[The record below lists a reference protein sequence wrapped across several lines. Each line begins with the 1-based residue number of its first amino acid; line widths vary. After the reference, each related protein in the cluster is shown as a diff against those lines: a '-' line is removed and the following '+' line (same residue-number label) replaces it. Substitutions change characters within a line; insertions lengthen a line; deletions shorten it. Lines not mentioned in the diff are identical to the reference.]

1 MTRVDLSRAVWRKSS
16 RSGLNGGS
24 DKCVEMAALDDGRI
38 AVRDSK
44 HRGGAV
50 LFLTRTQMATWIS
63 GVKAG
68 DFDDLT

>member
-1 MTRVDLSRAVWRKSS
+1 MTRVDLSRVAWRKSS

-24 DKCVEMAALDDGRI
+24 DKCVEVASLGDGRI

-44 HRGGAV
+44 HPGGAV
-50 LFLTRTQMATWIS
+50 LLFTRSELAAWIS

-68 DFDDLT
+68 EI